1 MGIFRI
7 AILLTAL
14 LAGAPIQAKETDLNA
29 EARQITAD
37 LLRQAPFR
45 GKKIAVGDF
54 TDSEGRATALSALL
68 SENMELALVGQA
80 RAGDFKMIDRR
91 NFQELVKEWELSV
104 NGSVDDESLTRAGRL
119 LGADALCVGRYT
131 RIGKKI
137 VLRTTLV
144 GAEKGEILA
153 ASSTEIK
160 LGGDLLELSER
171 VRPAAGIRA
180 SAAVDAAAPAASTQA
195 LTVELW
201 ADKTRYAIGDKM
213 TIGVRVNQDC
223 YLTVIHVGV
232 NNKATVIFPNIYA
245 QNNAVKAGA
254 AFSIPDPA
262 AGFEFEVSAPAG
274 LELIRAIA
282 SKVPSVDLDDVM
294 SKPSAESPFGDVTA
308 DLSVLTRDIRVKA
321 KKAKPGEWSESV
333 LKLSIR

>member
-1 MGIFRI
+1 MGFLRLTMLMM
-7 AILLTAL
+7 ALLTAL
-14 LAGAPIQAKETDLNA
+14 PAQAKETDLTA
-29 EARQITAD
+29 EARRITAE
-37 LLRQAPFR
+37 LLRQASFR

-54 TDSEGRATALSALL
+54 TDSEGRDTALSALL

-119 LGADALCVGRYT
+119 LGADALCIGRYT

-153 ASSTEIK
+153 ASSIEIK
-160 LGGDLLELSER
+160 IDGDLRELSER
-171 VRPAAGIRA
+171 VRPAAGIKA
-180 SAAVDAAAPAASTQA
+180 SAAPPPAASTQT
-195 LTVELW
+195 LKVDLW
-201 ADKTRYAIGDKM
+201 ADKTHYAIGDKM

-274 LELIRAIA
+274 MELIRAIA

-294 SKPSAESPFGDVTA
+294 SKPSAESPFGGVTE
-308 DLSVLTRDIRVKA
+308 DFSVLTRAIRVKA
-321 KKAKPGEWSESV
+321 KKAKPGDWSESV

>member
-1 MGIFRI
+1 MGIFRV
-7 AILLTAL
+7 AILLAAL
-14 LAGAPIQAKETDLNA
+14 LPGAPVQAKEIDLNA

-37 LLRQAPFR
+37 LLRQASFR

-54 TDSEGRATALSALL
+54 TDSEGRATALSTLL

-119 LGADALCVGRYT
+119 LGADALCIGRYT

-171 VRPAAGIRA
+171 IRPAAGIRA
-180 SAAVDAAAPAASTQA
+180 SAAVDAAPPAAATQT
-195 LTVELW
+195 LKVELW
-201 ADKTRYAIGDKM
+201 ADKSRYAIGDKM

-294 SKPSAESPFGDVTA
+294 SRPSAESPFGDVTQ

>member
-1 MGIFRI
+1 MGISRI
-7 AILLTAL
+7 APVLAAL
-14 LAGAPIQAKETDLNA
+14 LMGLSVQAKETDLKA
-29 EARQITAD
+29 EARQITAE
-37 LLRQAPFR
+37 LLAQAPVR

-54 TDSEGRATALSALL
+54 TDSEGRPTALSALL

-119 LGADALCVGRYT
+119 LGADALCIGRYT

-171 VRPAAGIRA
+171 VRPAAEIRA
-180 SAAVDAAAPAASTQA
+180 SAAVSAAPPAASTQA
-195 LTVELW
+195 LKVELW
-201 ADKTRYAIGDKM
+201 ADKSRYAIGDKM

-232 NNKATVIFPNIYA
+232 DNKATVIFPNIYA